1 MKLEY
6 NDNKIGCREFLI
18 ILAVIFVI
26 ILILIG
32 YADCITAPTIWD
44 APGYCIVMYK

>member
-6 NDNKIGCREFLI
+6 NDNKIGCGEFLI

-32 YADCITAPTIWD
+32 YADCITAPTI
-44 APGYCIVMYK
+44 